1 MNKSYQKVASH
12 EASKEEAKHVLLLY
26 SGGLDTS
33 VMLKWIQDEYQA
45 DITTLTVDIG
55 QQADFEAIKQKALN
69 LGVKEAVVID
79 AKQEFANHFVAKAI
93 KANASY
99 QGDYHL
105 FCPLGRAIISQIAVQ
120 VAKEKN
126 IPVIAHG
133 CTGKG
138 NDQVRFEGYI
148 TTLDSHLKTIAPVR
162 EWAMGRDEEIAYALK
177 HKIPIPQTKSKP
189 YSYDDNLWGCSAEG
203 GEIEDFD
210 QTPPLENI
218 LKICKQPEEAPDRA
232 ISFKIGFHQGIPT
245 QINGEKMALH
255 ELIAVLNHWGAEH
268 GIGVVHL
275 IEDRLIG
282 LKVRG
287 IYEQPGA
294 AILIEA
300 HKNLEKLVSTRD
312 ENEFKYKLDQQWAYF
327 CYGAKWHEPL
337 MEAFNAFIDK
347 VNEKVTGEVSV
358 KLYKGNVTVTAV
370 SSPYSLIN
378 KNLATF
384 MKDSLFN
391 QNASAGFIELY
402 TLPQRMAKRVD
413 EQVKEKRAGPDL
425 RF

>member
-79 AKQEFANHFVAKAI
+79 AKQEFANHFVTKAI

-232 ISFKIGFHQGIPT
+232 VSFKIGFHQGIPT

-358 KLYKGNVTVTAV
+358 KLYKGTVTVTAV

-378 KNLATF
+378 KNFATF